1 MKKILVFV
9 LMLLSLL
16 FVSCQDDMPEVPGED
31 QEVLTGAPG
40 KSLIL
45 VDPDSSVTFTE
56 CKVNSGDRGPFGEPG
71 GDKDKLERAFYISSD
86 EEVLYYPMALVDVYE
101 EYTGERPDSG
111 DPLWTYTRTYFGI
124 SLDDVRRNGMGV
136 LLDALRAAEHLPYP
150 TAEDYKKSDNGGSNE
165 EPTDL
170 SDFEPFIGK
179 EYTKLNVDSER
190 DHFDMYIGSLTFS
203 SQLSGNL
210 IADSANYEACWTTF
224 SISGNGKLFYPVILD
239 KVFMEYTGRDMTSGD
254 ALFFYV
260 QCYLEDCGFQ
270 NNDDLNDETGFEELL
285 NYLIDNK
292 DSLPV
297 PKVSDYISIFGE
309 RNF

>member
-1 MKKILVFV
+1 
-9 LMLLSLL
+9 
-16 FVSCQDDMPEVPGED
+16 MPEVPGED

-45 VDPDSSVTFTE
+45 VDPDSSVTFTG
-56 CKVNSGDRGPFGEPG
+56 CNVNSGDRGPFGQPG
-71 GDKDKLERAFYISSD
+71 GDKDKLERAFYISPN
-86 EEVLYYPMALVDVYE
+86 EEMLYYPMALVDVYE

-111 DPLWTYTRTYFGI
+111 DPLWSYTLTYFGI
-124 SLDDVRRNGMGV
+124 SLD
-136 LLDALRAAEHLPYP
+136 DALRAAEHLPYP
-150 TAEDYKKSDNGGSNE
+150 TAEDYKKCENSGSNE

-170 SDFEPFIGK
+170 SDFEPFFDK
-179 EYTKLNVDSER
+179 EYTKLNVDSES
-190 DHFDMYIGSLTFS
+190 DHFDKYIDSATFS

-224 SISGNGKLFYPVILD
+224 SISRNGKLYYPVILD

-254 ALFFYV
+254 ALFFYI

-297 PKVSDYISIFGE
+297 PDVSDYVSKFGE